1 MHKVVRDPS
10 HNLRGERKTPDDGFD
25 QDIWT
30 RRLVSRIQIDSWSK
44 LSSKLGLTKLV
55 K

>member
-1 MHKVVRDPS
+1 MLKAARDRS

-25 QDIWT
+25 QDTWT
-30 RRLVSRIQIDSWSK
+30 KRLVTRIQIDSWSK
-44 LSSKLGLTKLV
+44 MSSKFGLTKFA